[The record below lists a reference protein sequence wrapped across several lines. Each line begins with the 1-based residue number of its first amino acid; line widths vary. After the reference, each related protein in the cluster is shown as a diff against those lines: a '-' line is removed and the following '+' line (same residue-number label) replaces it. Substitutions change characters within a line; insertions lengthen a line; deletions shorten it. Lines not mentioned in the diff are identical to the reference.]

1 MAIVDGRNSQ
11 RINVFKNFLVCI
23 INTPYIFII
32 EITILLRY
40 IILIMSSWS
49 PSRKQQQASRN
60 QQWNN
65 NKFNINNSVNN
76 DSNAIEKKEL
86 QQIVLSLTEGYL

>member
-1 MAIVDGRNSQ
+1 
-11 RINVFKNFLVCI
+11 
-23 INTPYIFII
+23 
-32 EITILLRY
+32 
-40 IILIMSSWS
+40 MSSWS
-49 PSRKQQQASRN
+49 PSRKQQQSSRN